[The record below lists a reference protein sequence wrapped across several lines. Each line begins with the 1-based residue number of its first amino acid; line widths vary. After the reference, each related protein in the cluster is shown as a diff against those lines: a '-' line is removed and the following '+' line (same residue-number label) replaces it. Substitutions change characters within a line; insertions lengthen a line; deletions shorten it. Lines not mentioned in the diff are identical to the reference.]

1 MKRKWTSNLSLKFL
15 SLFVAFLIWLLVT
28 NVNNPT
34 RAQLYRDVKINIINE
49 DSVTEIDKVLDIV
62 SEDTVTVKVTAP
74 KYVRETLTKDSFT
87 VIADMENLSAMNTVP
102 LTVTCSNPSVTW
114 ANIEIVP
121 SSLKVELEQKKQSE
135 FAVSIELSG
144 TQQEG
149 YSIGRTEIVQGKSV
163 QIAGPES
170 IINRIGQVVASINI
184 SQINSDQRLSGKLE
198 VRDKNGDPVSP
209 DRLQIMDS
217 SGVLLSDNTVMVD
230 VSLWE
235 ERSIPL
241 VVDVEGEPADGYRMT
256 KVAAVPDSVKLA
268 GTEQAFE
275 ALGDSL
281 VLTDMVSVEGV
292 SESFTQQV
300 DLTETIADLPELK
313 LVEEADPVVN
323 VSVQIEK
330 TGNHTLSIPLSG
342 LQVLNRPD
350 SMVLTFSPADQIQ
363 VTLHSDD
370 ETNTVALSD
379 IRASIDLAVCAE
391 EGTYEI
397 PVSVEVPKGYTLVS
411 DVKLV
416 VTSVKPAVNNP
427 STEEK

>member
-1 MKRKWTSNLSLKFL
+1 MKHKWTSNLSLKFL
-15 SLFVAFLIWLLVT
+15 SLFVAFLIWLLVA

-34 RAQLYRDVKINIINE
+34 RSLLYRDVKIDIINE
-49 DSVTEIDKVLDIV
+49 DSVTEIDKGLDIV
-62 SEDTVTVKVTAP
+62 SEDTVTIKVTAP
-74 KYVRETLTKDSFT
+74 KYVHETLTKDSFT

-102 LTVTCSNPSVTW
+102 LTVTCSNPSVSW
-114 ANIEIVP
+114 ANMEIVP
-121 SSLKVELEQKKQSE
+121 STLKVELEQKKQSE
-135 FAVSIELSG
+135 FAVSVELVG
-144 TQQEG
+144 VQEEG

-170 IINRIGQVVASINI
+170 IINRIGQVIASINI
-184 SQINSDQRLSGKLE
+184 SQINSDQRLAGKLE
-198 VRDKNGDPVSP
+198 VRDKNGDPVSL

-217 SGVLLSDNTVMVD
+217 SGVLISDNKVMVD

-235 ERSIPL
+235 ERSIPIGIE
-241 VVDVEGEPADGYRMT
+241 VSGTPADGYRLT

-275 ALGDSL
+275 SLGDT
-281 VLTDMVSVEGV
+281 LTLKDIVSVEGV
-292 SESFTQQV
+292 SESFTQPV

-323 VSVQIEK
+323 VSVQVEK
-330 TGNHTLSIPLSG
+330 TGDHTLSIPLSS
-342 LQVLNRPD
+342 LEVLNRPS

-370 ETNTVALSD
+370 GDTEVGLSD
-379 IRASIDLAVCAE
+379 IRASIDLSACAE

-397 PVSVEVPKGYTLVS
+397 PVEIEVPKGYTLVS
-411 DVKLV
+411 EVKLV
-416 VTSVKPAVNNP
+416 VTSVKPAIKT
-427 STEEK
+427 TESEKQ